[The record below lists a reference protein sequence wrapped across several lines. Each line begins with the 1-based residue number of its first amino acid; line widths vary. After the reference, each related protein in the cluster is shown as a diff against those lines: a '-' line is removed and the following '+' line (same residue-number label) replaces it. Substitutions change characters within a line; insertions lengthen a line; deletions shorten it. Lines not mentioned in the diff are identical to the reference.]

1 MRSGSGY
8 GRLLPRMICYLAN
21 VSISPFG
28 RTSSGRALQPFFM
41 SLSLQ
46 VSSLHFVISPSFL
59 IFVFRCQHRPYKNSH
74 APPYFITGTRT
85 GVAGGISLDFHPSPH
100 CSPCAPLWFFHAW
113 VGRFVQYVTRS
124 VAPRRDEKSP
134 SLWTEPSRRRS
145 LHMWFWKR
153 PRESFASGKS
163 RPQTERESPKCPIFE
178 RKSRL
183 LFASCLFPP
192 KSLVLP
198 LPPRRRCVP
207 FISQ

>member
-1 MRSGSGY
+1 
-8 GRLLPRMICYLAN
+8 
-21 VSISPFG
+21 
-28 RTSSGRALQPFFM
+28 M

-46 VSSLHFVISPSFL
+46 VSSLHFVISPLLPSFL

-85 GVAGGISLDFHPSPH
+85 GVAGGMNLPVRLSTLSRSS
-100 CSPCAPLWFFHAW
+100 SPCAPLWFFHAW

-153 PRESFASGKS
+153 AAPESFASQTSGKS

-183 LFASCLFPP
+183 LFLRLAS
-192 KSLVLP
+192 SLP
-198 LPPRRRCVP
+198 RASFSLPPSFPAAAVFP